1 MTLSGS
7 WSIAALGSPAGR
19 VLRKVLRHRPV
30 ARGLVFLAGLAVL
43 SAASGANFE
52 FFGKSTSSRQ
62 LYEVTRGDSLVTVT
76 ARGTLQCQR
85 QTEISCG
92 VYNLGQANGTQIL
105 RIVSNGASVDEGDV
119 LIELDSSAVR
129 ERLEDFRLRFESYRA
144 RQIQAEAQLK
154 ARKVQNATKLAD
166 AEQTLDL
173 AELAQKMYYD
183 HEGGTYLVAVQA
195 QQARFREA
203 KAKVSEMQAALALQ
217 ETQSRA
223 LDLLHSLGYRS
234 KQDVVR
240 ADLSTIKTSN
250 DLAAA
255 VNAMAITQAAGRQ
268 LEHFDHPIQQLK
280 LKRATERA
288 KARLEQVKL
297 DNYAELIQ
305 AESRKFEADRVAE
318 RLKDVVLMYE
328 AQLAACTIRAPH
340 AGMVVYAIEDGV
352 PAVREGEVVH
362 FREKLITLP
371 ELSRMQV
378 KTVVH
383 ENGYHRIAPGM
394 QVDVRIE
401 AFPDQLY
408 RGSVS
413 SIAAVP
419 ESESW
424 ISGDV
429 KVFPAVVTIDGPV
442 SGLRPGMTSV
452 VDIQLDRVEDA
463 VRVPVEAVVEVDGQ
477 DCVYVDGSDGV
488 ELRVLETGGCDG
500 DLIEVYAGVEP
511 GEQVVCDPE
520 NL

>member
-1 MTLSGS
+1 MTWPGS
-7 WSIAALGSPAGR
+7 WSTAAFGS
-19 VLRKVLRHRPV
+19 
-30 ARGLVFLAGLAVL
+30 LAGVGLGKATRFPGATRTLLFLGGLTLL

-52 FFGKSTSSRQ
+52 FFSEDTTSRQ
-62 LYEVTRGDSLVTVT
+62 LYKVTRGDSLVTVT

-85 QTEISCG
+85 QTEINCG
-92 VYNLGQANGTQIL
+92 VFNLGQAGGTQIL
-105 RIVSNGASVDEGDV
+105 RIVPNGASVDEGEV
-119 LIELDSSAVR
+119 LMELDSTAVR
-129 ERLEDFRLRFESYRA
+129 ERLHEFRVRYESYRA
-144 RQIQAEAQLK
+144 RQIQAAAQLK
-154 ARKVQNATKLAD
+154 ARKVQNATKLAN
-166 AEQTLDL
+166 AEQ
-173 AELAQKMYYD
+173 AVELAALAQRMYYD
-183 HEGGTYLVAVQA
+183 QEGGTYLVAVQA

-217 ETQSRA
+217 ETQSQA
-223 LDLLHSLGYRS
+223 LDMLHGLGYRS
-234 KQDVVR
+234 KQDVIR
-240 ADLSTIKTSN
+240 AELNTIKTSN

-255 VNAMAITQAAGRQ
+255 VNATMIAQSAARQ
-268 LEHFDHPIQQLK
+268 LEHFEHPIQQLK
-280 LKRATERA
+280 LKRETERA
-288 KARLEQVKL
+288 KARLAQTKL

-318 RLKDVVLMYE
+318 RLKDAVLMYE

-340 AGMVVYAIEDGV
+340 AGMVVYAVDDGV
-352 PAVREGEVVH
+352 PSVREGEIVH
-362 FREKLITLP
+362 FREKLLTLP

-378 KTVVH
+378 QTVVH
-383 ENGYHRIAPGM
+383 ENGYHRISPGM
-394 QVDVRIE
+394 QVDVRVE

-408 RGSVS
+408 RGTVT

-429 KVFPAVVTIDGPV
+429 KVFPAVVTIDRPV

-452 VDIQLDRVEDA
+452 VDIQLNRLEDA
-463 VRVPVEAVVEVDGQ
+463 VRVPVEAVVDVDGQ
-477 DCVYVDGSDGV
+477 DCVYVDGDDGV

-500 DLIEVYAGVEP
+500 DLVEVYAGLQP